1 MSELVSVLIM
11 GGSDDLFSRSLLFY
25 RYSNDINDF
34 LSIQKSFLRNLIL
47 LLQKLINHK
56 LRKHIS
62 SNNRQ
67 SFGIGVLQLAFAE

>member
-1 MSELVSVLIM
+1 M

-25 RYSNDINDF
+25 RYSNDINDY

>member
-25 RYSNDINDF
+25 RYSNDINDY